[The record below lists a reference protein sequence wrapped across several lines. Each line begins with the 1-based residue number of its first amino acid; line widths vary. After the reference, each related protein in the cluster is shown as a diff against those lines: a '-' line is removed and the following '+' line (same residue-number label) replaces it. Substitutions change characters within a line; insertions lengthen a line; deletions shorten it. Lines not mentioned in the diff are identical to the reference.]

1 MGVLM
6 GNIRYEWKF
15 SLETHLM
22 VDFPLPCLILEG
34 ITNRMVEAQLP
45 QTATDI

>member
-1 MGVLM
+1 M

-34 ITNRMVEAQLP
+34 MLKSYSKQVLDVQRSS
-45 QTATDI
+45 